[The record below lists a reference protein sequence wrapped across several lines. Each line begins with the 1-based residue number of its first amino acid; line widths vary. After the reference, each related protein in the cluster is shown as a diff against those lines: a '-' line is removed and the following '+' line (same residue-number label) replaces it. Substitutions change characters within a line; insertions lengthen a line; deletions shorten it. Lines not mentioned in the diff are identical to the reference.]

1 MDNSIDIDDNID
13 VSDFKINDNSIDLND
28 NSFDSW
34 DNSNDLKINQNEL
47 NDSSINLEENP
58 IDFKDNSINS
68 KALKDSDY
76 EHASDE
82 LSQELYNRII
92 NAKENEII
100 LIEPG
105 TYKIHKVH
113 LTKNIT
119 LQGTGDPRE
128 VIIDGEQL
136 GSVFFINDINVTA
149 QFYNL
154 TIINGLS
161 DNFGGG
167 ICIETGNTYVDNC
180 IFINN
185 TALNI
190 TNGGAISN
198 YGNETNRSYL
208 FINNSL
214 FIGNHADHDGGAVTT
229 CYAISDIYNS
239 VFINNSAVRD
249 GGAIR
254 VSVYGYGN
262 VQDCIFIGNH
272 ADEWAGAYYSW
283 AGNSSIDRCIFLN
296 NTAGTNGGAVMVSG
310 SLNLTNSL
318 IVNNTGGETG
328 GSFYIQQP
336 MFDAKTVINVN
347 NNIITNN
354 SSPLGKE
361 IFVKWNA
368 TQLLFPNFNNNDWGD
383 EDPTDPDVVDPNN
396 VSDRIIPERTKR
408 ITVLYDK
415 LNWGLL
421 DRYTDVLDDYYG
433 KSSSSDSKA
442 NSDTKTNSSGL
453 KFDTENKTND
463 DSKEEQ
469 GSILNNSNGFALL
482 NHNNSSSSNS
492 TAGGGLEKKDNST
505 FVSPK
510 DYQKMVELFED
521 NPSASKS
528 TDIRYFAVLAFIL
541 LVFLVGLA
549 RKRK

>member
-1 MDNSIDIDDNID
+1 MIILMLIPSVCAVDSDVNAYGIDAGQSSDDIAIDYSLDDSI
-13 VSDFKINDNSIDLND
+13 
-28 NSFDSW
+28 
-34 DNSNDLKINQNEL
+34 
-47 NDSSINLEENP
+47 
-58 IDFKDNSINS
+58 
-68 KALKDSDY
+68 LKDSGEKLLKD
-76 EHASDE
+76 EDINSHASDE
-82 LSQELYNRII
+82 VSQELYDRII
-92 NAKENEII
+92 NAEDNETIF
-100 LIEPG
+100 IEKG
-105 TYKIHKVH
+105 TYKIHSVN

-119 LQGTGDPRE
+119 IQGNADPRE

-136 GSVFFINDINVTA
+136 GSVFLINDIGVTA
-149 QFYNL
+149 RFYNL
-154 TIINGLS
+154 TIINGLT

-167 ICIETGNTYVDNC
+167 ICIETGNVYVDNC

-185 TALNI
+185 TALNN

-208 FINNSL
+208 FVNNSL
-214 FIGNHADHDGGAVTT
+214 FVGNHADHDGGAVTT
-229 CYAISDIYNS
+229 CYAVSDIYNS

-254 VSVYGYGN
+254 VSIYGYGK
-262 VQDCIFIGNH
+262 VQDCIFLENH

-283 AGNSSIDRCIFLN
+283 AGNSSIDRCIFMN

-310 SLNLTNSL
+310 SLNLTNS
-318 IVNNTGGETG
+318 IISNNSGGSTG

-336 MFDAKTVINVN
+336 MFDAVTVINVN

-368 TQLLFPNFNNNDWGD
+368 TNLLFPNFNNNDWGD
-383 EDPTDPDVVDPNN
+383 EDPTDSDVVDPNN
-396 VSDRIIPERTKR
+396 VSSRIHPSSTKR
-408 ITVLYDK
+408 ITALYDR

-433 KSSSSDSKA
+433 RGSSSNNPKTD
-442 NSDTKTNSSGL
+442 SDTRNSSHGL
-453 KFDTENKTND
+453 IFNN
-463 DSKEEQ
+463 
-469 GSILNNSNGFALL
+469 NNSNSNQEQNNLNLNSSNGLSLL
-482 NHNNSSSSNS
+482 NHNSDSNS
-492 TAGGGLEKKDNST
+492 TNNGDLNKNENST

-510 DYQKMVELFED
+510 ANTNRMVEIFED

-528 TDIRYFAVLAFIL
+528 TDIRYFAVLAFVVL
-541 LVFLVGLA
+541 LFLIGFA
-549 RKRK
+549 GRRNKN

>member
-1 MDNSIDIDDNID
+1 M
-13 VSDFKINDNSIDLND
+13 KD
-28 NSFDSW
+28 NSFD
-34 DNSNDLKINQNEL
+34 L
-47 NDSSINLEENP
+47 
-58 IDFKDNSINS
+58 KDNSFDLKDNS
-68 KALKDSDY
+68 FDLKESKKLKDSSDSISNNN
-76 EHASDE
+76 HASDE
-82 LSQELYNRII
+82 ASNELYNRII
-92 NAKENEII
+92 NAKDNETI

-105 TYKIHKVH
+105 LYKIHNVN

-119 LQGTGDPRE
+119 LQGNSDPRE

-136 GSVFFINDINVTA
+136 GSIFLINSINVTA
-149 QFYNL
+149 RFYNL
-154 TIINGLS
+154 TLINGLT

-185 TALNI
+185 MARNT

-198 YGNETNRSYL
+198 YGNETDRSYL
-208 FINNSL
+208 FVNNSL
-214 FIGNHADHDGGAVTT
+214 FVGNHADHDGGAVTT
-229 CYAISDIYNS
+229 CYAVSDIYNS

-254 VSVYGYGN
+254 VSIYGYGN
-262 VQDCIFIGNH
+262 VQDCIFLENH

-283 AGNSSIDRCIFLN
+283 AGNSSIDRCIFVN

-354 SSPLGKE
+354 TAPLGQE

-368 TQLLFPNFNNNDWGD
+368 TDLLFPNFNNNDWGS
-383 EDPTDPDVVDPNN
+383 EDPTDSDVVDPNN
-396 VSDRIIPERTKR
+396 VSSRITPKTTKR
-408 ITVLYDK
+408 ILALNDK
-415 LNWGLL
+415 LNWSLL

-433 KSSSSDSKA
+433 RSSKDNSKRS
-442 NSDTKTNSSGL
+442 SDTKTNSSGL
-453 KFDTENKTND
+453 KFDNNDTNTEQNNLNKLN
-463 DSKEEQ
+463 
-469 GSILNNSNGFALL
+469 GSNGLGLFNNKNNSNSTSNGGFDK
-482 NHNNSSSSNS
+482 NND
-492 TAGGGLEKKDNST
+492 TA

-510 DYQKMVELFED
+510 VDYKKMVELFED

-528 TDIRYFAVLAFIL
+528 TDIRYFAALAFVI
-541 LVFLVGLA
+541 LVFLIGLT
-549 RKRK
+549 RKRKI